1 MDSLLESE
9 RSLGSLVHDVGSN
22 LGRIVQAEVLL
33 AKIEVG
39 DHMDQVAHVTAGAA
53 NELVGGVVFGHLAIG
68 FAMLGV
74 MRGLETVFAPW
85 VAALVVALGCAV
97 TAVVLTKAGVTQ
109 IKKVRL
115 LWPTAV
121 HPSTGSSK

>member
-9 RSLGSLVHDVGSN
+9 RSLGSVVHDVGSN

-33 AKIEVG
+33 AKIEVA
-39 DHMDQVAHVTAGAA
+39 DHMDQAAHVAAGAA
-53 NELVGGVVFGHLAIG
+53 KELVGGVVFGHLAIG
-68 FAMLGV
+68 FALLGV
-74 MRGLETVFAPW
+74 MRGLETVVAPW
-85 VAALVVALGCAV
+85 VAAVIVAVGCAV

-109 IKKVRL
+109 ITKVRL